1 MSSMTNAKGHI
12 ICNSV
17 LTVQQFS
24 LSKSAG
30 LILLYLNVLK
40 LHTNQTRDH
49 FGGDRLWLLCAYLLE
64 VEFPFLLYATWLTSK
79 LS

>member
-1 MSSMTNAKGHI
+1 MSSMTDAKGRI

-40 LHTNQTRDH
+40 
-49 FGGDRLWLLCAYLLE
+49 
-64 VEFPFLLYATWLTSK
+64 
-79 LS
+79 